1 MPVIHQFDFSENH
14 VRAWQITESCETLL
28 QEIRLRKDE
37 KNIYRQFSND
47 RRKKQWLACRILVR
61 QMLYPDDARLKQ
73 NPDGKPFLSPPIRH
87 LSLSHSGE
95 MAVAAINPEKATG
108 IDIEKISDRI
118 LRVKER
124 FMTREELD
132 AIHDPADTALL
143 SFYWC
148 AKEAMFKLHGSP
160 GIDFQKEIRIDP
172 FDYLCPVNNPITGRI
187 LTPRK
192 TIHCTLVYRRIGNY
206 MMVVAN
212 EE

>member
-14 VRAWQITESCETLL
+14 ARVWQITESCETLL
-28 QEIRLRKDE
+28 QEIRLRKVE
-37 KNIYRQFSND
+37 ENIYRQFTND
-47 RRKKQWLACRILVR
+47 KRKKQWLACRILVK
-61 QMLYPDDARLKQ
+61 QMLFPDEVSLKQ
-73 NPDGKPFLSPPIRH
+73 DPNGKPFLSPPIHH

-95 MAVAAINPEKATG
+95 MAAAVINSEKATG

-124 FMTREELD
+124 FMTREEL
-132 AIHDPADTALL
+132 ASIVNPTDTTLL

-148 AKEAMFKLHGSP
+148 AKEAMYKLYGSP
-160 GIDFQKEIRIDP
+160 DIDFQKEIEIDP

-187 LTPRK
+187 HSPLK
-192 TIHCTLVYRRIGNY
+192 TTLCRLFYKEVDQY